1 MTTLSGRAIWEGEW
15 AKPGVEGLA
24 RFQFLVPLMPRN
36 LTGDSCARA
45 TSGAPTPSSQFPVPS

>member
-24 RFQFLVPLMPRN
+24 WFQILGAFDAPEPYRRQLRE
-36 LTGDSCARA
+36 GDVRRSH
-45 TSGAPTPSSQFPVPS
+45 PQFPVPS

>member
-1 MTTLSGRAIWEGEW
+1 MTTLSGLAIWEGEW

-45 TSGAPTPSSQFPVPS
+45 TSGAPFPATDAPA